1 MSALYLLVIISI
13 GVAGFFLMAFIWS
26 VRDNQYEDCR
36 GASMR
41 MLYDDDIQKS
51 INNK

>member
-13 GVAGFFLMAFIWS
+13 LVAGAFLAAFIWS
-26 VRDNQYEDCR
+26 VKNNQYEDQA

-41 MLYDDDIQKS
+41 ILYDDDIQK
-51 INNK
+51 KLYK